1 MMVSKG
7 LKLEKIERERE
18 DFNINVKGRMLM
30 TITKSE
36 LLSVIKRVKLRQDA
50 TNNSI
55 YVSKDSNVSKLSL
68 PEGCE
73 VEFVEK

>member
-1 MMVSKG
+1 
-7 LKLEKIERERE
+7 
-18 DFNINVKGRMLM
+18 M

-55 YVSKDSNVSKLSL
+55 YVSKDSKWNLWKNK
-68 PEGCE
+68 GG
-73 VEFVEK
+73 VEIGLYCRC